1 MADNAETAGT
11 GTSRGGWTFLTNH
24 GHVLVCIATDPEV
37 RGRDIAARVGIT
49 ERAAQTIITDLVS
62 EGYVTRTRVGRRN
75 RYRVN
80 PDTPLRHPCEQP
92 HSIGE
97 LLRLVA
103 PRYDSPGPGAGGAS
117 PGAGPGVGGASPG
130 PGPGPGPGAGAGAGA
145 GPDRVAGP
153 GRAGTPAR
161 RD

>member
-1 MADNAETAGT
+1 MAENAETAGT
-11 GTSRGGWTFLTNH
+11 GTSRGSWTFLTNH

-103 PRYDSPGPGAGGAS
+103 PRYDSPGPGAGG
-117 PGAGPGVGGASPG
+117 VGGVG
-130 PGPGPGPGAGAGAGA
+130 PGPGPGPGAGAGAG
-145 GPDRVAGP
+145 PDRVTGP